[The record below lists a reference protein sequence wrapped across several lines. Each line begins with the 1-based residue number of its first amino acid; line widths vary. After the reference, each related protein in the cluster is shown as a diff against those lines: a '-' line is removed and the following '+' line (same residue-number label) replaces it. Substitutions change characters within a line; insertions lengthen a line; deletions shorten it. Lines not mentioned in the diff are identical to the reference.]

1 MLFEFSFVEFLDN
14 GLELFCNMQEPLDN
28 VLGLIFISNVVLKYT
43 KTQFFFQGRL
53 LKLWIGWK
61 KLIKLTQKCKHV
73 GFLFES

>member
-1 MLFEFSFVEFLDN
+1 MLASFMFFKKTCTHEMLFEFSFVEFLDN

-53 LKLWIGWK
+53 LKLWIG
-61 KLIKLTQKCKHV
+61 
-73 GFLFES
+73 